1 MLRKRRPRTWTD
13 LYQVM
18 MDFQNEQAYRYMII
32 DEELN
37 YQLYLTLAAVNRRTV
52 YELPAGVAIAVLDFL
67 ETVRLRVDLQLDID
81 EHMADE
87 ALRAELIIG
96 E

>member
-52 YELPAGVAIAVLDFL
+52 YELPSGAAIAVFDFL
-67 ETVRLRVDLQLDID
+67 ETVRLRVELQLDID
-81 EHMADE
+81 EHMAEE
-87 ALRAELIIG
+87 ALRE

>member
-18 MDFQNEQAYRYMII
+18 MDFQNEQAYRYMIV
-32 DEELN
+32 DEALN
-37 YQLYLTLAAVNRRTV
+37 YQLYLTIASVNRRTV

-81 EHMADE
+81 EHMAEE
-87 ALRAELIIG
+87 ALRE

>member
-52 YELPAGVAIAVLDFL
+52 YELPSGVAIAVLDFL
-67 ETVRLRVDLQLDID
+67 ETVRLRVELQLDID
-81 EHMADE
+81 EHMAEE

>member
-1 MLRKRRPRTWTD
+1 MLRRRRPRTWTD

-81 EHMADE
+81 EHMAEE
-87 ALRAELIIG
+87 ALRDELIIV

>member
-18 MDFQNEQAYRYMII
+18 MDFQNEQAYRYMIV

-52 YELPAGVAIAVLDFL
+52 YELPVGVAIAVLDFL

-81 EHMADE
+81 EHMAEE
-87 ALRAELIIG
+87 ALREELIIG